1 MKRKDL
7 RGKDK
12 IRRVKVT
19 PNFIEYSE
27 GSCLMEQGK
36 TKVICTASIEEGVPS
51 FLKDTGTG
59 WITAE
64 YDMLPRSCLTRRRR
78 ERVKRQISGRTQEIQ
93 RLIGRSLRSV
103 VNLKE
108 LGEKTIWIDTD
119 VIQADGGTRCAS
131 ITGSFIALGQ
141 ALKKAKKDR
150 IIDNMPLKE
159 YMAAISV
166 GIVEGDNL
174 LDLSFEEDSK
184 ASVDMN
190 IAMTSENKI
199 VEIQST
205 VEEGEALDISQLNDL
220 IKLAEIGINKLI
232 DIQKDIL
239 KIEK

>member
-1 MKRKDL
+1 
-7 RGKDK
+7 
-12 IRRVKVT
+12 
-19 PNFIEYSE
+19 
-27 GSCLMEQGK
+27 
-36 TKVICTASIEEGVPS
+36 
-51 FLKDTGTG
+51 
-59 WITAE
+59 
-64 YDMLPRSCLTRRRR
+64 
-78 ERVKRQISGRTQEIQ
+78 
-93 RLIGRSLRSV
+93 
-103 VNLKE
+103 
-108 LGEKTIWIDTD
+108 
-119 VIQADGGTRCAS
+119 
-131 ITGSFIALGQ
+131 
-141 ALKKAKKDR
+141 
-150 IIDNMPLKE
+150 MPLKE